1 MKLRWLF
8 FVVFISSLVV
18 YFNYTTQRFQA
29 AAPVETKQIY
39 THTVILLPLDSRPP
53 CRQFVVDAGKIA
65 NIKVIVPPPNIL
77 DYYTQSGDTKALR
90 LWLAENIKQADA
102 AIISIDQLIHGGLL
116 ASREA
121 RSKESDEIEALDFLE
136 KLHADNLK
144 IPIYAFNILP
154 RIYPTA
160 SIDNYKDQKALIKYS
175 RLLDELATFENPLDL
190 DELNQIQKK
199 IKPEIIEKYKS
210 LYTKNTLLNEKLSA
224 LAKQGVLTKLII
236 AQDDGQDFGI
246 PNMEKRQIQR
256 YLHQEN
262 IYSSQVTS
270 TRGAD
275 EVALTLLSDIN
286 NKQESY
292 QPKIYVEYCDEA
304 APKTIMPYMPCS
316 VATTVKEKIALVN
329 GQLVNNPV
337 AADFILYVYIG
348 NEKNLSQRIQST
360 KKIEGFLK
368 QNYKVALVDLSKHFL
383 AEETLFPILLNH
395 NIPLNQLI
403 AYAGWNTTSNA
414 VGTAITQASL
424 FTEKLR
430 TPLSS
435 ANALLLYK
443 NNLTFLNNRYVE
455 DYYYLKEVIDLVNVN
470 LKKSGFTNVND
481 LDLDH
486 NYKWANDMLQTG
498 LTKRTT
504 LLKYSKA
511 YKQSIPVHTTDGDLL
526 LKINDIQIEASYP
539 WPRTF
544 EIYLEATLSLGKI
557 DY

>member
-1 MKLRWLF
+1 MKLHWLF
-8 FVVFISSLVV
+8 SVIFISSFVV
-18 YFNYTTQRFQA
+18 YFTYPPQRVQVTT
-29 AAPVETKQIY
+29 PVETKQIY

-53 CRQFVVDAGKIA
+53 CRQFVIDAGKIA
-65 NIKVIVPPPNIL
+65 NIKVLVPPADIL

-90 LWLAENIKQADA
+90 LWLTENIKQADA

-121 RSKESDEIEALDFLE
+121 RSNESDESDALNFLE

-144 IPIYAFNILP
+144 VPIYAFNILP

-175 RLLDELATFENPLDL
+175 RLIDELATFENPLDL

-199 IKPEIIEKYKS
+199 IKPEIIDKYKS
-210 LYTKNTLLNEKLSA
+210 LYKKNTLLNEKLSA
-224 LAKQGVLTKLII
+224 LAKRGILAKLII

-256 YLHQEN
+256 YLNQEN
-262 IYSSQVTS
+262 ISSNEVS
-270 TRGAD
+270 LTRGAD

-286 NKQESY
+286 NKQAAY
-292 QPKIYVEYCDEA
+292 QPKIYVEYCDES

-329 GQLVNNPV
+329 GQLVTDPS

-360 KKIEGFLK
+360 KRIESFLK
-368 QNYKVALVDLSKHFL
+368 QNYKVALIDLSKHFL

-395 NIPLNQLI
+395 DIPLNQLI

-430 TPLSS
+430 TPLSLV
-435 ANALLLYK
+435 NALLLYK

-455 DYYYLKEVIDLVNVN
+455 DYYYLKEVIDLVDVN

-498 LTKRTT
+498 LTKRTR

-511 YKQSIPVHTTDGDLL
+511 YKQPIPVQTKDGALQLQIKDL
-526 LKINDIQIEASYP
+526 QIEASYP

-544 EIYLEATLSLGKI
+544 EIYLESTLFLEKI
-557 DY
+557 VD

>member
-8 FVVFISSLVV
+8 FVIFISSLVA
-18 YFNYTTQRFQA
+18 YFNYTNHRFQVTT
-29 AAPVETKQIY
+29 PVETKQIY
-39 THTVILLPLDSRPP
+39 TYTVILLPLDSRPP
-53 CRQFVVDAGKIA
+53 CRQFVIDAGKIA
-65 NIKVIVPPPNIL
+65 NIKVLVPPADIL

-90 LWLAENIKQADA
+90 LWLTENIKQADA

-121 RSKESDEIEALDFLE
+121 RSKETDEIEALDFLE
-136 KLHADNLK
+136 KLHTDNLK

-154 RIYPTA
+154 RIYPPA

-175 RLLDELATFENPLDL
+175 RLIDELATFENPLDL

-199 IKPEIIEKYKS
+199 IKPEIIDKYTS
-210 LYTKNTLLNEKLSA
+210 LYKKNTLLNEKLSA
-224 LAKQGVLTKLII
+224 LAKRGILSKLII

-256 YLHQEN
+256 YLNQEN
-262 IYSSQVTS
+262 ISSNQVII

-286 NKQESY
+286 NKQVAY
-292 QPKIYVEYCDEA
+292 QPKIYVEYCDA
-304 APKTIMPYMPCS
+304 VAPKTIMPYMPCS

-329 GQLVNNPV
+329 GQLVTDPA

-360 KKIEGFLK
+360 KRIESFLK
-368 QNYKVALVDLSKHFL
+368 QNYKVALIDLSKHFL

-395 NIPLNQLI
+395 DIPLNQLI

-430 TPLSS
+430 TPLSL

-455 DYYYLKEVIDLVNVN
+455 DYYYLKEVIDLVDVN

-486 NYKWANDMLQTG
+486 NYK
-498 LTKRTT
+498 
-504 LLKYSKA
+504 
-511 YKQSIPVHTTDGDLL
+511 
-526 LKINDIQIEASYP
+526 
-539 WPRTF
+539 
-544 EIYLEATLSLGKI
+544 
-557 DY
+557 